1 MRTNSSKKIGHVTL
15 YDYNYGSALQC
26 YALQTYLNKQGY
38 ECELLGIAPS
48 SCRLVAKVRILLQ
61 LIATCVQHPAFT
73 ANIWRSFFS
82 QRAKRLTLTQ
92 ASCTKIKSFIR
103 EQIPKKELHWSAL
116 CKLGKD
122 SSYRAFLVGSDQV
135 WNGARVLQQEFY
147 FLRFAPKEKRIAYA
161 PSFGGNEIQSYNR
174 SKYEKYLSEFSYL
187 SAREKTGADLIAQ
200 VIGKEIP
207 VLADPVCLLPQAEWM
222 RLISQNHANNDR
234 LPKQPFLLAFFLDA
248 PSKAAIQGLQTL
260 QKEYHLPIISFG
272 YRYDVYDGFSNY
284 RHVDG
289 SPWEFLHLINE
300 AATVCTD
307 SFHATVFSLLFHTEF
322 YTYSRCYQHK
332 QNQSTRVTDLLE
344 NTSLLDRFDP
354 VAPSMTGKVD
364 FSVADAYI
372 SILRERSALYLR
384 QVLEGLFSNDEFLK

>member
-1 MRTNSSKKIGHVTL
+1 MQDMSLKKIGHITL

-26 YALQTYLNKQGY
+26 YALQSYLKQQGY
-38 ECELLGIAPS
+38 ACELLSQRS
-48 SCRLVAKVRILLQ
+48 SKSYWGARMRTALQ
-61 LIATCVQHPAFT
+61 LAGLCLRHPTYAADILRNF
-73 ANIWRSFFS
+73 SS
-82 QRAKRLTLTQ
+82 QRAKNLTLTPQ
-92 ASCTKIKSFIR
+92 SCEAIKLFIR
-103 EQIPKKELHWSAL
+103 ASISKKDLSWSSL

-122 SSYRAFLVGSDQV
+122 ASYHAFLVGSDQV
-135 WNGARVLQQEFY
+135 WNGARVLHQEFY
-147 FLRFAPKEKRIAYA
+147 FLRFAPKEKRVAYA

-234 LPKQPFLLAFFLDA
+234 LPKKPFLLAFFLDA

-260 QKEYHLPIISFG
+260 QTEYHLPIISFG

-344 NTSLLDRFDP
+344 NTSMLDRFDP